1 LANKKGVAAM
11 SDSDLL
17 YSVRDGIGLITLNR
31 PQARNALTFEMYAR
45 IGDICRRAKVGG
57 PVKVIVMTG
66 AGDKAFAAGTDISKF
81 RDFKSSADGIAY
93 EATMAREFDAI
104 DGCDVPTIAAIA
116 GACTGGGAA
125 IAACCDLRI
134 ASADMKFGFPIAR
147 TLGNT
152 LSAANL
158 AKLVSIVG
166 EPRVTDMLLTTRLIE
181 APEALACGLVTQVLP
196 DHSQMVARVMQLAA
210 QMSTQ
215 APITMS
221 STKILLRRLRQAG
234 NHVED
239 SDQIGRAYGS
249 ADFKEGLE
257 AFLAKR
263 TPKWTGR

>member
-1 LANKKGVAAM
+1 M

-17 YSVRDGIGLITLNR
+17 YTVTDGIGLITLNR

-45 IGDICRRAKVGG
+45 IGDICRATKVGG
-57 PVKVIVMTG
+57 PVKVLVITG
-66 AGDKAFAAGTDISKF
+66 AGEKAFAAGTDISKF
-81 RDFKSSADGIAY
+81 RDFKSGDDGIAY

-104 DGCDVPTIAAIA
+104 DGCEVPTIAAIA

-125 IAACCDLRI
+125 IAACCDIRV
-134 ASADMKFGFPIAR
+134 ASADMKYGFPIAR

-166 EPRVTDMLLTTRLIE
+166 EPRVADMLLTTRLIE
-181 APEALACGLVTQVLP
+181 APEALACGLVTHVLP
-196 DHSQMVARVMQLAA
+196 DHAQLMARAVQLAA
-210 QMSTQ
+210 QIAAQ

-221 STKILLRRLRQAG
+221 TTKILLRRLRQASAR
-234 NHVED
+234 VDD
-239 SDQIGRAYGS
+239 SDQIARAYGS

-263 TPKWTGR
+263 TPQWTGH